1 MRPPRRK
8 TWAFAGVILFGL
20 GSALVSVR
28 DRGHSSSGELVAA
41 ARLALKNRQWD
52 RAEALLTQRAERGS
66 PTIDDLALRA
76 ELELGRGRFD
86 QAVNLLVGVPESDPL
101 APRARLVA
109 GQIERSRDRARWAES
124 RFLEAIRLDP
134 KLAPSHRELILLYA
148 MQARRAE
155 LNARFRAL
163 ADLGPL
169 GFDDVFVWTTSLEN
183 LWVNG
188 VSQSNLERFLA
199 ADPEDRLSRLVLAE
213 VLLRSNQLEESE
225 ALLHHLADSDPDART
240 LKISIAL
247 ARMRLDEVRSLL
259 SEGPAEHVGLALL
272 RGKLAI
278 RMEDAAAAARQFRIV
293 LGEDPT
299 NCEALQG
306 LSLVLMQLGDRQ
318 AAAVAQK
325 QVEQRFRLSSLLTKL
340 KTNDIR
346 HDKALLTQVGAAC
359 ENLGQVPEARAWY
372 RLALA
377 EDPLD
382 PAIQKCLYRLRDV
395 VKSVGLPASTSSSGD
410 FNAESPDSSP

>member
-1 MRPPRRK
+1 MGPCSRR
-8 TWAFAGVILFGL
+8 TWAFAGVILSGL
-20 GSALVSVR
+20 GIVLVSVR
-28 DRGHSSSGELVAA
+28 GRGHSSSGELAAA
-41 ARLALKNRQWD
+41 ARVALKNRQWD
-52 RAEALLTQRAERGS
+52 RAEALLTRRAERGS

-76 ELELGRGRFD
+76 ELELGRGRVD
-86 QAVNLLVGVPESDPL
+86 QAVNLLTGAPESDPL

-109 GQIERSRDRARWAES
+109 GQIEMSRDRARSAEA
-124 RFLEAIRLDP
+124 RFLEALRLDP
-134 KLAPSHRELILLYA
+134 KLAPAHRELILLFA
-148 MQARRAE
+148 MQARRTA
-155 LNARFRAL
+155 LNAQFRAL
-163 ADLGPL
+163 AELEPL

-213 VLLRSNQLEESE
+213 VLLRSNQLDESE
-225 ALLHHLADSDPDART
+225 ALLHPLADSDPDALA
-240 LKISIAL
+240 LKASIAL

-259 SEGPAEHVGLALL
+259 ALGPAEHLGLALL
-272 RGKLAI
+272 RGRLAI
-278 RMEDAAAAARQFRIV
+278 RMEDAATAARQFRIV

-318 AAAVAQK
+318 AAAAAQE
-325 QVEQRFRLSSLLTKL
+325 QVKQRFRLSGLLTKL

-346 HDKALLTQVGAAC
+346 HDKALLTQLGAAC
-359 ENLGQVPEARAWY
+359 ENLGQFPEARAWY

-377 EDPLD
+377 EGPLD
-382 PAIQKCLYRLRDV
+382 AAIQKCLYRLRDV
-395 VKSVGLPASTSSSGD
+395 VKEQVRKNVPNSKGR
-410 FNAESPDSSP
+410 